1 MNLKKI
7 FNLSSP
13 ITVDIKVLSSLLI
26 LLLISISINFNARL
40 QEKKGW
46 DENPSIFSFEGK
58 TLVQA
63 GDPGYFLNMA
73 LYLKKNIPLK
83 EYWNKLYYPA
93 IETSEVDPPLISLFI
108 AYLAK
113 NSSHE
118 EIINAGNKLVFI
130 SIILTTVS
138 VFFLFFILGR
148 PFEGIIASTGTGL
161 STVYFGR
168 SGIGYFDTDILN
180 LFFMYFL
187 FSLVYLASLKQSR
200 IKNIFFII
208 LAGLVGKF
216 FFIWYPKPEL
226 ILMSF
231 ISLLFFTFFITKD
244 LKKTFLNAVIF
255 ILLTGPNIYFNS
267 LNILMNN
274 PYLSGYMSANIKS
287 SDLVNTNVLNFN
299 SIFEYIGELQKKP
312 TIDLLK
318 IENSI
323 IIGLFCLIGLAIWG
337 VSNPIMFVGFAPLSF
352 FFLLSI
358 ILGQRAL
365 FYSLPFMWFGFGYF
379 INFMIMKMI
388 AFRNLEINKNI
399 IYVFTSLFLIIF
411 TIIVTNSYPKK
422 ASALIFDSSTHK
434 AMIKMKEIVND
445 KNKSVFVTPWSYGY
459 QSIFYNDLPS
469 LIHPGMPSSPRHY
482 FIARAFTALDLMES
496 KKILNYVA
504 SGKVEKINEK
514 KLDSFV
520 KLSKDLFNSDKA
532 NDDIYLM
539 LTGQQRLWMNTIG
552 SVAYW
557 DIENNKPH
565 YFDGKTAFDF
575 YHLLEINCDDLDLEN
590 FTTQCSNSEASLK
603 KNISVNL
610 ALGTWD
616 GLLNLKRVV
625 QITDGQVEIN
635 QEYENAEGN
644 LVFQIVKYSKDNTS
658 NIYLMHDAVFKSTY
672 NKLFHLNDVEDY
684 ELVYD
689 DYPYVKIYKVN

>member
-1 MNLKKI
+1 MYLKKI
-7 FNLSSP
+7 FNFSRPL
-13 ITVDIKVLSSLLI
+13 IVDIKVLSSLLI

-46 DENPSIFSFEGK
+46 DENPSIFSTEDK
-58 TLVQA
+58 TLVIA
-63 GDPGYFLNMA
+63 GDPAYFLNIA
-73 LYLKKNIPLK
+73 AYIKKNIPLQ
-83 EYWNKLYYPA
+83 EYLNKLNYPY
-93 IETSEVDPPLISLFI
+93 ITTSEVDPPLLSLFI

-118 EIINAGNKLVFI
+118 EIINAGNKVVFI
-130 SIILTTVS
+130 SIILTTVG
-138 VFFLFFILGR
+138 VFFLFFIVGR
-148 PFEGIIASTGTGL
+148 PFEGIIASTGVGL

-180 LFFMYFL
+180 LFFMYLL
-187 FSLVYLASLKQSR
+187 FSFIYLASLKQSW

-208 LAGLVGKF
+208 LAGLIGKF

-231 ISLLFFTFFITKD
+231 ISLIFFSIFITKD
-244 LKKTFLNAVIF
+244 LKKTLFNAAIF
-255 ILLTGPNIYFNS
+255 ILLTGPNIYLNS

-274 PYLSGYMSANIKS
+274 PYLKGYMSANIKS
-287 SDLVNTNVLNFN
+287 LDLVNTTVLNFN
-299 SIFEYIGELQKKP
+299 SIFEYIGEVQKKP
-312 TIDLLK
+312 AIDLFK
-318 IENSI
+318 VENSI
-323 IIGLFCLIGLAIWG
+323 ILGLFCFIGLAIWG
-337 VSNPIMFVGFAPLSF
+337 VSNPIMFIGFAPLSF

-379 INFMIMKMI
+379 INFTIMKII
-388 AFRNLEINKNI
+388 AFKNLEINKNL
-399 IYVFTSLFLIIF
+399 IYVLTSLFLILF

-422 ASALIFDSSTHK
+422 ATPPIFDQSTHK
-434 AMIKMKEIVND
+434 AMIKMKEIVNE
-445 KNKSVFVTPWSYGY
+445 KNNSVLAAQWSYGY
-459 QSIFYNDLPS
+459 QSIFYNDIPV

-482 FIARAFTALDLMES
+482 FIARAFSALELTETT
-496 KKILNYVA
+496 KILNYVA

-514 KLDSFV
+514 KLDNFV
-520 KLSKDLFNSDKA
+520 KLSKDLFNSDKS

-539 LTGQQRLWMNTIG
+539 LTGQQRLWMNTTG

-565 YFDGKTAFDF
+565 DFDGKEAFDF
-575 YHLLEINCDDLDLEN
+575 YLLLEINCDDLDLKT
-590 FTTQCSNSEASLK
+590 FTTKCSNSESSSE
-603 KNISVNL
+603 KNIQVNL

-616 GLLNLKRVV
+616 GLPSIKRVV

-635 QEYENAEGN
+635 QEYQNAEGN

-658 NIYLMHDAVFKSTY
+658 NIYLMHDAVFKSSY
-672 NKLFHLNDVEDY
+672 NRLFHLNESEDY

-689 DYPYVKIYKVN
+689 DYPNVKIYKIN

>member
-1 MNLKKI
+1 MYLKKI
-7 FNLSSP
+7 FNFSNS
-13 ITVDIKVLSSLLI
+13 ITLDIKVLSSLLI
-26 LLLISISINFNARL
+26 LLFISVSINFNARL

-46 DENPSIFSFEGK
+46 DENPSLFSFDGK

-73 LYLKKNIPLK
+73 TYLKKNIPLK
-83 EYWNKLYYPA
+83 EYWDKLYYPA
-93 IETSEVDPPLISLFI
+93 IETSEVDPPILSIFI

-138 VFFLFFILGR
+138 VFFFFFVLGR
-148 PFEGIIASTGTGL
+148 PFEGIIASTGAGL
-161 STVYFGR
+161 STAYFGR

-180 LFFMYFL
+180 LFFIYFL
-187 FSLVYLASLKQSR
+187 FSLVYLASLKQSW

-231 ISLLFFTFFITKD
+231 ISLLFFTFFNTKD
-244 LKKTFLNAVIF
+244 LKKTLLNSVIF

-287 SDLVNTNVLNFN
+287 SDLVNTTVLNFN

-312 TIDLLK
+312 AIDLLK

-323 IIGLFCLIGLAIWG
+323 IIGLFCFIGLALWG
-337 VSNPIMFVGFAPLSF
+337 VSNPIMFIGFAPLSF

-379 INFMIMKMI
+379 TNFVTIKLI
-388 AFRNLEINKNI
+388 DFRNLKINKNLV
-399 IYVFTSLFLIIF
+399 YVLTSLFLIIF

-422 ASALIFDSSTHK
+422 ASTLIFDPSTHK

-445 KNKSVFVTPWSYGY
+445 KNKAVFVTPWSYGY

-469 LIHPGMPSSPRHY
+469 LIHPGIPSSPRHY
-482 FIARAFTALDLMES
+482 FISRAFSALDITETT
-496 KKILNYVA
+496 KILNYVA
-504 SGKVEKINEK
+504 SGKVEKINER

-520 KLSKDLFNSDKA
+520 KLSKDLYNSDKVK
-532 NDDIYLM
+532 DDIYLM

-565 YFDGKTAFDF
+565 DFDGNTAFDF
-575 YHLLEINCDDLDLEN
+575 YLLLEINCDDLDLKT
-590 FTTQCSNSEASLK
+590 FTTNCSDNEGSLK
-603 KNISVNL
+603 KNIPVNL

-616 GLLNLKRVV
+616 GIPNLKRVV

-635 QEYENAEGN
+635 QEYESAEGN
-644 LVFQIVKYSKDNTS
+644 LVFQIVKNTKDNTS
-658 NIYLMHDAVFKSTY
+658 NLYLMHDTVFKSTY
-672 NKLFHLNDVEDY
+672 NKLFHLNESEDY
-684 ELVYD
+684 ELVYE
-689 DYPYVKIYKVN
+689 DYPYVKIYKIN